1 MLNLTF
7 SVNGTHVQLL
17 VDDSLRLIDILRDH
31 LNLTGTK
38 EGCGIG
44 ECGACTVIMNGDAVC
59 SCLVLAAHLE
69 GAEIETIESLEQNDV
84 LSRLQQTF
92 LEYGSIQCVICT
104 PGMLMSDKALLDRH
118 PHPTEAQIKGALEGN
133 LCRCTGYIPIIEA
146 VKAVA
151 AQP

>member
-7 SVNGTHVQLL
+7 TVNGKEFQLQ

-69 GAEIETIESLEQNDV
+69 SAEIETVESLEQGNM
-84 LSRLQQTF
+84 LSRLQQAF
-92 LEYGSIQCVICT
+92 LEYGAIQCGICT
-104 PGMLMSDKALLDRH
+104 PGMLMSAKALLDRN
-118 PHPTEAQIKGALEGN
+118 PHPTEDQIKNALEGN
-133 LCRCTGYIPIIEA
+133 LCRCTGYVPIMEA

-151 AQP
+151 KL